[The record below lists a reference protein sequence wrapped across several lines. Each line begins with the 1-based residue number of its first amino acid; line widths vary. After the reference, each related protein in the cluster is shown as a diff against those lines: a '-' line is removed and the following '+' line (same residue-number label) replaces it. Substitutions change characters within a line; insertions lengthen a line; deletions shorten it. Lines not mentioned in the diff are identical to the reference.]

1 MAILIENRQKKISV
15 NLQRLRQI
23 VNNIFTILE
32 CKDKEISLL
41 LVDDDDIRKINRNYL
56 GRDFPTNVMAFSLSE
71 GEFGSINPDVLGDI
85 VISTETAFRD
95 AHDEGLSFDD
105 ELDFLIIHGL
115 LHLLGYNHENTSHE
129 EAEKMKEKEQE
140 LFFLLKGYQFE

>member
-1 MAILIENRQKKISV
+1 V
-15 NLQRLRQI
+15 NK
-23 VNNIFTILE
+23 IFTILG
-32 CKDKEISLL
+32 CKNKEISLL

-56 GRDFPTNVMAFSLSE
+56 GKDFPTNVMAFSLSE

-85 VISTETAFRD
+85 VISTETALRD
-95 AHDEGLSFDD
+95 ARDEGLSFDD

-129 EAEKMKEKEQE
+129 EAEKMKKKEQE

>member
-1 MAILIENRQKKISV
+1 MNK
-15 NLQRLRQI
+15 
-23 VNNIFTILE
+23 IFTILG
-32 CKDKEISLL
+32 CKNKEISLL

-56 GRDFPTNVMAFSLSE
+56 GKDFPTNVMAFSLSE

-85 VISTETAFRD
+85 VISTETALRD
-95 AHDEGLSFDD
+95 ARDEGLSFDD

-129 EAEKMKEKEQE
+129 EAEKMKKKEQE